1 MKKLLFHNKIVKIL
15 FFFLLSFALIL
26 PVWLQI
32 NSYYSHFITN
42 ITFHAAALKYEF
54 NITKTAVQG
63 KQITFTIKN
72 KTPIK
77 DFREIER
84 VIDADITLD
93 TSSITF
99 NVPMTLALLLALTL
113 SFNGSIKAK
122 SYLLLKSMG
131 LLLLLHVITILII
144 SVSTLIQSAYSSPLM
159 QFYLNRFYL
168 PQEFIFNL
176 ASILNS
182 YASRFEPFLLAIFT
196 WWMLQAMKD
205 DVPKSS
211 KKNNLPS
218 F

>member
-1 MKKLLFHNKIVKIL
+1 MKKSLLHNKIVKIL
-15 FFFLLSFALIL
+15 LYFLLSFTLLL

-32 NSYYSHFITN
+32 NTSYNHFITN

-54 NITKTAVQG
+54 KVTKTVL
-63 KQITFTIKN
+63 KNREITFSINNT
-72 KTPIK
+72 TPIK
-77 DFREIER
+77 DFRGVER

-99 NVPMTLALLLALTL
+99 NVPMTLSLLLALTL
-113 SFNGSIKAK
+113 TFSGSIKEK

-144 SVSTLIQSAYSSPLM
+144 SVSTLIQSAYNLQLM

-182 YASRFEPFLLAIFT
+182 YASRFEPFLLAIFM
-196 WWMLQAMKD
+196 WWMLQKMNEGD
-205 DVPKSS
+205 GRS
-211 KKNNLPS
+211 N
-218 F
+218 